1 MSDLDRI
8 VLVVPAGGH
17 NRDVP
22 RLVLGGLGARL
33 GFSYER
39 LDDLQLAV
47 SRLVV
52 EVDEQEITLD
62 AEAAG
67 GGVSIAVGPL
77 VPGTGADAPLLRI
90 LASLVDRV
98 EPVTRGGVEWIALG
112 LDPTPPRV
120 AGRRP
125 SSLSRDVTPFLRP
138 RHA

>member
-1 MSDLDRI
+1 MSDPDRI
-8 VLVVPAGGH
+8 VLAVPADRRT
-17 NRDVP
+17 RDVV
-22 RLVLGGLGARL
+22 RLILGGLGARIGL
-33 GFSYER
+33 SYER

-52 EVDEQEITLD
+52 EVDEQEIRLD
-62 AEAAG
+62 AEAAC

-77 VPGTGADAPLLRI
+77 VPGTGADAALLRI

-98 EPVTRGGVEWIALG
+98 EPVTRGGVEWISLG

-125 SSLSRDVTPFLRP
+125 SSLSRDVTPVGRP

>member
-1 MSDLDRI
+1 MSDPDRI
-8 VLVVPAGGH
+8 VLAVPEGRR
-17 NRDVP
+17 NRDVV

-33 GFSYER
+33 GLSYER

-52 EVDEQEITLD
+52 EVDGQEITLH

-77 VPGTGADAPLLRI
+77 VPGAGADAALVRI

-98 EPVTRGGVEWIALG
+98 EPVARGGVEWIALG
-112 LDPTPPRV
+112 LDSTPPRL
-120 AGRRP
+120 AGSRP
-125 SSLSRDVTPFLRP
+125 ASLSRDVTPVGRP